1 MPITTTDYL
10 LTPNKTMISLAVEP
24 AHNGFESLLLL
35 NPAKSL
41 SGYDEWVTQTAAS
54 LSPEILQQ
62 NELVTLGLHYAVVPM
77 RSWSSFPAY
86 VDNLAAQDPEHLRDV
101 ILETYANIPCRE
113 PIAKKDFDQTAV
125 LSTLGT
131 FLDFLYKR
139 FDSSNVDVRTES
151 EAYKLLINPAQM
163 QETIVSHLRWM
174 WENVLAKEWE
184 RRLPL
189 LQASVDAFQQLDLRK
204 LTAVEAAQQ
213 IIGKDLPEHLEDMLN
228 RYEYEQIVFV
238 PSAHLGP
245 YLGKLSGDKT
255 FWILFGARLPEGFTG
270 YPDLNRSELLTR
282 LSALSDDSRLRILH
296 LLSTDGEK
304 CAQDVIQILDLSQ
317 SAASRHLKQLS
328 ANGFLNERRRENGKC
343 YTINNDRIES
353 TFHALLNFLNN

>member
-10 LTPNKTMISLAVEP
+10 LTPNKTTISLAVEP
-24 AHNGFESLLLL
+24 AQNGFESLLLL
-35 NPAKSL
+35 NWAKSL

-54 LSPEILQQ
+54 LAPEILQQ

-86 VDNLAAQDPEHLRDV
+86 VDNLAAQDPEQLRDI
-101 ILETYANIPCRE
+101 ILETYASIPCKE
-113 PIAKKDFDQTAV
+113 PIEKKDFDQTAV
-125 LSTLGT
+125 LSSVGA

-139 FDSSNVDVRTES
+139 FDSKNVDVKIES
-151 EAYKLLINPAQM
+151 EAYKLLNNPVQM
-163 QETIVSHLRWM
+163 QETIVTHLRWM
-174 WENVLAKEWE
+174 WENVLATEWE

-189 LQASVDAFQQLDLRK
+189 LQASVDAFQQLDLRE

-213 IIGKDLPEHLEDMLN
+213 IIGKDLPENLEQMLTHH
-228 RYEYEQIVFV
+228 EYEQIVFV

-245 YLGKLSGDKT
+245 YLGKLSGDNT
-255 FWILFGARLPEGFTG
+255 FWILFGARQPEGLTG
-270 YPDLNRSELLTR
+270 YPDLNRSELLIR

-304 CAQDVIQILDLSQ
+304 CPQEIIQILDLSQ
-317 SAASRHLKQLS
+317 SAASRHLKQVG

-343 YTINNDRIES
+343 YTINHDRIES